1 MTEERRTIRSLRANV
16 TQAEAIAAFQG
27 GSGRWLRPMLGGEL
41 RRVAAAYL
49 PFRLY
54 EVVIT
59 ERGGSTTCL
68 FALDAVSGTMDLYQL
83 DALPGDAELS
93 SIETRNC
100 PEAVLEEA
108 RALQLLHDKVQRAV
122 FLTGFFR
129 VRGLAL
135 RARRLPVEF
144 HVPYWLGFFGNG
156 ARARLRVMDAV
167 RRRFEGGKARAI
179 FQDWIEGRGRMS
191 QPAEANAQTL

>member
-1 MTEERRTIRSLRANV
+1 MTDERRTIRSLRANV

-54 EVVIT
+54 EVEIT
-59 ERGGSTTCL
+59 ERGDSTTCL
-68 FALDAVSGTMDLYQL
+68 FALDDVSGSMDLYEL
-83 DALPGDAELS
+83 ERLPGDAELM
-93 SIETRNC
+93 SIETPNC
-100 PEAVLEEA
+100 PAAMLDA
-108 RALQLLHDKVQRAV
+108 TRALELLRNKVQRAV
-122 FLTGFFR
+122 FQSGFFR
-129 VRGLAL
+129 VRGLSI
-135 RARRLPVEF
+135 RAQRLPVEF

-179 FQDWIEGRGRMS
+179 FQDWIAGRSRM
-191 QPAEANAQTL
+191 AEHGEANTQTL